1 MKLGFLILSAAV
13 LAISCPPAQAQDES
27 SNLAPNASFEE
38 PDGGIGQ
45 TPTGW
50 FPFTSKMNT
59 STLSDMAARTGK
71 QSLRMSAQK
80 IPDAYQGMNLAI
92 PVTEGEK
99 YDFSAFVIG
108 DKEDKAG
115 GTAHGMLVIEWK
127 REDGSEISRSLSKQ
141 WKAQGISRLR
151 WEPISLDKAIAP
163 KGAVKAVFGI
173 HFCDGPQGGKGAIF
187 VDDMMIEKR

>member
-1 MKLGFLILSAAV
+1 MKSGFLILLAAALV
-13 LAISCPPAQAQDES
+13 MPCLPAQAQDES

-50 FPFTSKMNT
+50 FPFSSKLNT
-59 STLSDMAARTGK
+59 STLSDKTARSGK
-71 QSLRMSAQK
+71 QSLRMAAQK
-80 IPDAYQGMNLAI
+80 IPDAYQGMNLAM
-92 PVTEGEK
+92 PVAEGER
-99 YDFSAFVIG
+99 YNFSAFLIG

-127 REDGSEISRSLSKQ
+127 REDGSEISRTLSKQ
-141 WKAQGISRLR
+141 WKAQSISRLR
-151 WEPISLDKAIAP
+151 WEPISLDKATAP

-187 VDDMMIEKR
+187 VDDMAIEKR